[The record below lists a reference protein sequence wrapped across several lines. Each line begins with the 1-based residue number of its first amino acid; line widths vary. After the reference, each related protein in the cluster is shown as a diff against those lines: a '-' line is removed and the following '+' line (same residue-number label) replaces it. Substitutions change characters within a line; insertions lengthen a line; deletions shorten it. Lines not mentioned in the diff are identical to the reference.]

1 MDKYLDKK
9 RSHLTFSLIIFVVM
23 ENFVVSARKYRPT
36 TFDSVVGQHH
46 ITNTLKNAIS
56 SKHLAQA
63 FLFCGP
69 RGVGKT
75 TCARILAKTIN
86 CQNITPEIEACN
98 ECESCRSFNSNSSFN
113 IHELDAASNNSVED
127 IRNLVEQVRYAPQ
140 TGKYKIYII
149 DEVHMLSNQ
158 AFNAFLK
165 TLEEPPSY
173 AIFILA
179 TTERHKIIPTILSR
193 CQIFDF
199 NRIRIEDMVR
209 HLGNIA
215 TKESIQAEPDAL
227 HLISQKADGALRDA
241 LSIFDQMVT
250 FSGSN
255 VTYKSTVENL
265 HILDYD
271 YYFRLTD
278 HLLTQNLSGSLLLFD
293 EILKNGF
300 DAHNFLIGIGEHFRS
315 LLVCKDPQ
323 TVQLLEVSD
332 NIKAKYAEQS
342 QQASVSFLL
351 SGLNLVSACDTNYK
365 SSKNQR
371 LHVELCL
378 MKMAHLNAALS
389 FAQAGEAP
397 KKAKVAAPAP
407 AATGSAGATAV
418 PSAPPS
424 AQMQQPSQGSV
435 PSERMQPPHTPI
447 HTPSEGLQQP
457 PKPQQVTPDA
467 HITPAPPLT
476 PPGSSPEGNTPK
488 ARTSPQLP
496 PQKKLG
502 KLPSLK
508 DLQNPKAAVADV
520 AVAEEEEDASYGT
533 LVPLDEERLRSV
545 WHAILRRKKAE
556 NMMEFTLLNRQ
567 YHITL
572 ENEIILHL
580 ENHVMMDQFTSL
592 RPDILRELKQQL
604 NNRSIKLTAE
614 VMEVQDEGRKLY
626 TSADKFNYLAEKY
639 PLLID
644 LKQRFGLDADF

>member
-1 MDKYLDKK
+1 
-9 RSHLTFSLIIFVVM
+9 M
-23 ENFVVSARKYRPT
+23 ENFVVSARKYRPA

-56 SKHLAQA
+56 SHHLAQA

-86 CQNITPEIEACN
+86 CQNITPEVEACN

-215 TKESIQAEPDAL
+215 QKESIQAEPDAL

-255 VTYKSTVENL
+255 VTYKATVENL

-323 TVQLLEVSD
+323 TIQLLEVSD
-332 NIKAKYAEQS
+332 NIKARYAEQS
-342 QQASVSFLL
+342 QKASVSFLL
-351 SGLNLVSACDTNYK
+351 SGLNLVSTCDTNYK

-389 FAQAGEAP
+389 FAQEGFEP

-407 AATGSAGATAV
+407 APTSAAGA
-418 PSAPPS
+418 PLIPPS
-424 AQMQQPSQGSV
+424 AAMQQNGHGAIPSAGLQQPHQPGHVPSQ
-435 PSERMQPPHTPI
+435 E
-447 HTPSEGLQQP
+447 LQQP

-467 HITPAPPLT
+467 HLAPPQAQAAPAPAMQRPSI
-476 PPGSSPEGNTPK
+476 PV
-488 ARTSPQLP
+488 P

-508 DLQNPKAAVADV
+508 DLQNQQTAVADT
-520 AVAEEEEDASYGT
+520 AVAEEVEEETHNGA
-533 LVPLDEERLRSV
+533 LVPVDPTRLNTV

-556 NMMEFTLLNRQ
+556 NMMEYTLLNRQ
-567 YHITL
+567 FHIGQD
-572 ENEIILHL
+572 NEIILHL

-592 RPDILRELKQQL
+592 RPALLAELKQQTG
-604 NNRSIKLTAE
+604 NRSIKLKAE
-614 VMEVQDEGRKLY
+614 VVEVQDERKLY
-626 TSADKFNYLAEKY
+626 TSQDKFNYLAEKY
-639 PLLID
+639 PVLVDI
-644 LKQRFGLDADF
+644 KQRFGLDTDF